1 MTQELQNAIEKA
13 ILNDLE
19 HLDSLITDLR
29 MLQEF
34 MTLYSLAPLEEL
46 SAENG
51 MGADGVGLE

>member
-1 MTQELQNAIEKA
+1 MTQELQDAIEKA

-46 SAENG
+46 NSENG

>member
-1 MTQELQNAIEKA
+1 MTQELQDAIEKA

-34 MTLYSLAPLEEL
+34 MTLYSLAPLEEVNL
-46 SAENG
+46 ENV
-51 MGADGVGLE
+51 MGLDGVGLE

>member
-1 MTQELQNAIEKA
+1 LQDAIEKA

-46 SAENG
+46 NSENG
-51 MGADGVGLE
+51 MGVDGVGLE

>member
-1 MTQELQNAIEKA
+1 MTQELQA

-46 SAENG
+46 NSENG
-51 MGADGVGLE
+51 MGVDGVGSE